1 LSFIYVK
8 IKGATDVFYTF
19 GFTSSKSLMKTILLC
34 IVLLLANNLTFALT
48 PADSTSKHIPYK
60 EWETQ
65 YHLKN
70 GIALN
75 YERPRTLDFVA
86 KVPKDMWGYCKY
98 SFNKKSVP
106 GILTIALTS
115 AILINNDQAITNG
128 VQQFCDNI
136 HLARNSSYN
145 NVFAPKLQG
154 QHVNIISIPQNL
166 NTALYTLGQ
175 GYPALLLGGG
185 IFYYGIRHHDVR
197 AVSTA
202 SQLTESFI
210 AMGIATQVVK
220 RITGRETPIRSTQ
233 AGGKWVPFPSFMDY
247 QKNTPKYD
255 AFPSGH
261 LATVIC
267 AVTVLS
273 ENYPEKKW
281 IKPVG
286 YALGALVGFSMINNG
301 VHWAGDYP
309 LAFGIGYG
317 FGKVVA
323 ASSRIMEGKK
333 SRKSIIFSH

>member
-1 LSFIYVK
+1 
-8 IKGATDVFYTF
+8 
-19 GFTSSKSLMKTILLC
+19 MKTILICLVV
-34 IVLLLANNLTFALT
+34 VLSSFASNAAA
-48 PADSTSKHIPYK
+48 PSDSTRKHIPYK

-70 GIALN
+70 EITLN
-75 YERPRTLDFVA
+75 YERPRAFDFVT

-98 SFNKKSVP
+98 SFNKKSIP
-106 GILTIALTS
+106 GILAIALTS
-115 AILINNDQAITNG
+115 AILINNDQAITDG
-128 VQQFCDNI
+128 TQQFCDNI
-136 HLARNSSYN
+136 HLTRNSSYN

-185 IFYYGIRHHDVR
+185 IFYYGIRNHDIR

-233 AGGKWVPFPSFMDY
+233 AGGKWSPFHPFMDY

-261 LATVIC
+261 LATIIC
-267 AVTVLS
+267 AVTVLA

-286 YALGALVGFSMINNG
+286 YTLGALVAFSMLNNG

-323 ASSRIMEGKK
+323 ATSRKLEGKK
-333 SRKSIIFSH
+333 TRKSFIFSH

>member
-1 LSFIYVK
+1 M
-8 IKGATDVFYTF
+8 
-19 GFTSSKSLMKTILLC
+19 KSILLS
-34 IVLLLANNLTFALT
+34 LLILFSSVICFASEPT
-48 PADSTSKHIPYK
+48 DSTKQHVPYK

-70 GIALN
+70 GM
-75 YERPRTLDFVA
+75 TLTYNQPKLFDFVT
-86 KVPKDMWGYCKY
+86 KVPKDMWGFCKY
-98 SFNKKSVP
+98 SFNKKSLP
-106 GILTIALTS
+106 GLLTIALTS
-115 AILINNDQAITNG
+115 AILINNDQAITNET
-128 VQQFCDNI
+128 QRFCDRIN
-136 HLARNSSYN
+136 LSRSSSYN

-154 QHVNIISIPQNL
+154 QSVNIISIPQNL
-166 NTALYTLGQ
+166 NTVFYTLGQ
-175 GYPALLLGGG
+175 GYPALLVGGG
-185 IFYYGIRHHDVR
+185 LFYYGIRHHDIR

-220 RITGRETPIRSTQ
+220 RITGRQTPIRSTQ
-233 AGGKWVPFPSFMDY
+233 PGGKWTPFPPFMDY
-247 QKNTPKYD
+247 QKNTPSYD

-286 YALGALVGFSMINNG
+286 YAIGGLVAFSMLNNG

-323 ASSRIMEGKK
+323 ASSRKIEGRKM
-333 SRKSIIFSH
+333 RKSFIFSR

>member
-1 LSFIYVK
+1 MTLTYNQPKLFDF
-8 IKGATDVFYTF
+8 AT
-19 GFTSSKSLMKTILLC
+19 
-34 IVLLLANNLTFALT
+34 
-48 PADSTSKHIPYK
+48 
-60 EWETQ
+60 
-65 YHLKN
+65 
-70 GIALN
+70 
-75 YERPRTLDFVA
+75 
-86 KVPKDMWGYCKY
+86 KVPKDLWGFCKY
-98 SFNKKSVP
+98 SFNKKSLP
-106 GILTIALTS
+106 GLFTIALTS
-115 AILINNDQAITNG
+115 AILINNDQAITNET
-128 VQQFCDNI
+128 QRFCDRIN
-136 HLARNSSYN
+136 LSRSSSYN

-154 QHVNIISIPQNL
+154 QSVNIISIPQNL
-166 NTALYTLGQ
+166 NTVFYTLGQ

-185 IFYYGIRHHDVR
+185 IFYYGIRHHDIR

-220 RITGRETPIRSTQ
+220 RITGRQTPIRSTQ
-233 AGGKWVPFPSFMDY
+233 PGGKWTPFPPFMDY
-247 QKNTPKYD
+247 QKNTPSYD

-286 YALGALVGFSMINNG
+286 YAIGGLVAFSMLNNG

-323 ASSRIMEGKK
+323 ASSRKIEGRKM
-333 SRKSIIFSH
+333 RKSFIFSH

>member
-1 LSFIYVK
+1 
-8 IKGATDVFYTF
+8 
-19 GFTSSKSLMKTILLC
+19 MKQILIGLILLFTGLVTNA
-34 IVLLLANNLTFALT
+34 IT
-48 PADSTSKHIPYK
+48 PSDSTNKHIPFK
-60 EWETQ
+60 QWETQ
-65 YHLKN
+65 YQLKN
-70 GIALN
+70 GMRLE

-86 KVPKDMWGYCKY
+86 KVPKDMWGFCKY
-98 SFNKKSVP
+98 SFNKKSIP

-115 AILINNDQAITNG
+115 AILINNDQAITDG
-128 VQQFCDNI
+128 TKSFCDHI
-136 HLARNSSYN
+136 HLARSSSYN

-185 IFYYGIRHHDVR
+185 IFYYGLRHHDIR

-233 AGGKWVPFPSFMDY
+233 AGGKWTPFPPFMDY
-247 QKNTPKYD
+247 QKQTPKYD

-267 AVTVLS
+267 AVTVLA

-286 YALGALVGFSMINNG
+286 YTLGALVAFSMLNNG

-323 ASSRIMEGKK
+323 ASSRKIEGRKAKK
-333 SRKSIIFSH
+333 SLIFSH

>member
-1 LSFIYVK
+1 
-8 IKGATDVFYTF
+8 
-19 GFTSSKSLMKTILLC
+19 MKTILICLVV
-34 IVLLLANNLTFALT
+34 VLSSFVSNAAA
-48 PADSTSKHIPYK
+48 PSDSTSKHIPYK

-70 GIALN
+70 GIILN
-75 YERPRTLDFVA
+75 YERPGAFDFVT

-98 SFNKKSVP
+98 SFNKKSIP
-106 GILTIALTS
+106 GILAIALTS
-115 AILINNDQAITNG
+115 AILINNDQAITDG
-128 VQQFCDNI
+128 TRQFCDNI
-136 HLARNSSYN
+136 HLVRNSSYN

-154 QHVNIISIPQNL
+154 QRVNIISIPQNL

-185 IFYYGIRHHDVR
+185 ILYYGIRHHDIR

-233 AGGKWVPFPSFMDY
+233 AGGKWTPFPGFMDY

-286 YALGALVGFSMINNG
+286 YTLGALVAFSMLNNG

-323 ASSRIMEGKK
+323 AASRKIEGKK
-333 SRKSIIFSH
+333 TRKSFIFSH

>member
-1 LSFIYVK
+1 
-8 IKGATDVFYTF
+8 
-19 GFTSSKSLMKTILLC
+19 MKTILICLVV
-34 IVLLLANNLTFALT
+34 VLSSFASNAAA
-48 PADSTSKHIPYK
+48 PSDSTSKHIPYK

-70 GIALN
+70 GTTLN
-75 YERPRTLDFVA
+75 YERPRAFDFVT

-98 SFNKKSVP
+98 SFNKKSIP
-106 GILTIALTS
+106 GILAIALTS
-115 AILINNDQAITNG
+115 VILINNDQAITDG
-128 VQQFCDNI
+128 TQQFCDNI
-136 HLARNSSYN
+136 NLARNSSYD

-154 QHVNIISIPQNL
+154 QNVNIISIPQNL
-166 NTALYTLGQ
+166 NTAFYTLGQ

-185 IFYYGIRHHDVR
+185 ILYYGIRHHDIR

-233 AGGKWVPFPSFMDY
+233 AGGKWTPFPGFMDY
-247 QKNTPKYD
+247 QKNSPKYD

-286 YALGALVGFSMINNG
+286 YTLGALVAFSMLNNG

-323 ASSRIMEGKK
+323 AASRKIEGKK
-333 SRKSIIFSH
+333 TRKSFIFSH

>member
-1 LSFIYVK
+1 MKSLLTILFVALI
-8 IKGATDVFYTF
+8 
-19 GFTSSKSLMKTILLC
+19 GFSSYASENSDSSK
-34 IVLLLANNLTFALT
+34 
-48 PADSTSKHIPYK
+48 KHLPYK

-65 YHLKN
+65 YKLKN
-70 GIALN
+70 DITLT
-75 YERPRTLDFVA
+75 YEKPRALDFIG
-86 KVPKDMWGYCKY
+86 KVPKDMWGFCKY
-98 SFNKKSVP
+98 SFNKKSIP
-106 GILTIALTS
+106 GLLTIALTS
-115 AILINNDQAITNG
+115 AILVNNDQSITNG
-128 VQQFCDNI
+128 TQRFCDRI
-136 HLARNSSYN
+136 HLSRSSSYN

-154 QHVNIISIPQNL
+154 QHVNIISIPQNI
-166 NTALYTLGQ
+166 NTVFYTLGQ

-233 AGGKWVPFPSFMDY
+233 AGGKWTPFPKFMDY
-247 QKNTPKYD
+247 QKNTPQYD

-267 AVTVLS
+267 AVTVLA

-286 YALGALVGFSMINNG
+286 YALGGLVAFSMLNNG

-323 ASSRIMEGKK
+323 ASSRLIEGKK
-333 SRKSIIFSH
+333 TKKSIIFSH

>member
-1 LSFIYVK
+1 M
-8 IKGATDVFYTF
+8 
-19 GFTSSKSLMKTILLC
+19 KSILLWLVF
-34 IVLLLANNLTFALT
+34 IFFGLASHAYT
-48 PADSTSKHIPYK
+48 PGDSTTKHIPYK
-60 EWETQ
+60 EWQTE
-65 YHLKN
+65 YKLKN
-70 GIALN
+70 GITLT
-75 YERPRTLDFVA
+75 YEKPKKFDFLT
-86 KVPKDMWGYCKY
+86 KLPKDMWGICKF

-106 GILTIALTS
+106 GLLTIALTS
-115 AILINNDQAITNG
+115 AILINNDQAITNET
-128 VQQFCDNI
+128 QRFCDRIN
-136 HLARNSSYN
+136 LSRRSSYN

-154 QHVNIISIPQNL
+154 QNVNIISIPQNL
-166 NTALYTLGQ
+166 NTVFYTLGQ
-175 GYPALLLGGG
+175 GYPALLIGGG
-185 IFYYGIRHHDVR
+185 IFYYGIRHHDIR

-220 RITGRETPIRSTQ
+220 RITGRQTPIRSTQ
-233 AGGKWVPFPSFMDY
+233 AGGKWTPFPPFKDY
-247 QKNTPKYD
+247 QKNTPSYD

-286 YALGALVGFSMINNG
+286 YAIGGLVAFSMLNNG

-323 ASSRIMEGKK
+323 ASSRKMEG
-333 SRKSIIFSH
+333 RKARKPLLFSH